1 MGSGRWKIA
10 TIRGIPLYIASS
22 FLWIALLVT
31 YSLYLEFSGGR
42 LGVGESTALLL
53 AVLSA
58 GLFFGSILAHEA
70 AHAAV
75 ARSLDLPVRGI
86 TLIFWGGATETKAD
100 LKGARGEFL
109 VSAAGPATSLVTGGL
124 FWLISKGLEGPSPA
138 LAHAFRW
145 VGVINVL
152 LAGLNA
158 IPGYPLDGG
167 RVLQAVVWAISRNK
181 TLGTRVAGWA
191 GMAVGVG
198 FAAFGVSQL
207 SNSTTQFRAIWFF
220 YLAFIL
226 ISTARGTETRLKLRA
241 ELAKGHAR
249 DAMRPPPDVVP
260 ADMSLADVLRDYLRG
275 REHETFPVVENGTV
289 IGTISKDSARRVGA
303 RNPMR
308 PARDGLVPLAV
319 ARSVQADDGLDDV
332 LDLLG
337 GHEGMVLEGGRL
349 VGTIAPTDI
358 ERWYQGHLRGHH
370 PAAALPVPPRPDL

>member
-10 TIRGIPLYIASS
+10 TIRGIPLFIASS
-22 FLWIALLVT
+22 FVWIALLVT

-42 LGVGESTALLL
+42 LGVSETAALLL
-53 AVLSA
+53 ALLSA
-58 GLFFGSILAHEA
+58 ALFFGSILAHEL

-100 LKGARGEFL
+100 LRGAKGEFL

-124 FWLISKGLEGPSPA
+124 FWLISKALEGPSPA
-138 LAHAFRW
+138 VAHAIAW
-145 VGVINVL
+145 VGFVNVL

-167 RVLQAVVWAISRNK
+167 RVLQSVVWAISRNK
-181 TLGTRVAGWA
+181 ALGTRVAGWA
-191 GMAVGVG
+191 GMAVGIG
-198 FAAFGVSQL
+198 FAAFGFSQL
-207 SNSTTQFRAIWFF
+207 SNSGTQFRGIWFF

-241 ELAKGHAR
+241 ELARGRAR

-275 REHETFPVVENGTV
+275 REHETFPVVENGRV
-289 IGTISKDSARRVGA
+289 IGTISKDSARRTGA
-303 RNPMR
+303 RDPMR
-308 PARDGLVPLAV
+308 PARDGLVPMAV
-319 ARSVQADDGLDDV
+319 ARSVQAEDGLDDV

-337 GHEGMVLEGGRL
+337 GHEGMVLEDGRL
-349 VGTIAPTDI
+349 VGAIAPADV
-358 ERWYQGHLRGHH
+358 ERWYQEHLRGRH
-370 PAAALPVPPRPDL
+370 PEAAVPVPPRPDR

>member
-1 MGSGRWKIA
+1 MR
-10 TIRGIPLYIASS
+10 
-22 FLWIALLVT
+22 
-31 YSLYLEFSGGR
+31 
-42 LGVGESTALLL
+42 
-53 AVLSA
+53 
-58 GLFFGSILAHEA
+58 
-70 AHAAV
+70 
-75 ARSLDLPVRGI
+75 AR
-86 TLIFWGGATETKAD
+86 A
-100 LKGARGEFL
+100 
-109 VSAAGPATSLVTGGL
+109 
-124 FWLISKGLEGPSPA
+124 A

-308 PARDGLVPLAV
+308 PAATASCPWRSP
-319 ARSVQADDGLDDV
+319 ARCRPTTASTTYSTCWAATRGWSSRAAGWSAPSRRPTSS
-332 LDLLG
+332 G
-337 GHEGMVLEGGRL
+337 GTR
-349 VGTIAPTDI
+349 GTSAATIPRRPCPSRPAPTCRDA
-358 ERWYQGHLRGHH
+358 GVG
-370 PAAALPVPPRPDL
+370 AGG